1 MSTQANTYLTPEQY
15 LAIERA
21 AEIRHEFVD
30 GGMFA
35 MSGGTMNHAL
45 VVSNALFQ
53 LMSQLPGGKCRAV
66 ANDLRLFSQTHRVF
80 TYPDIVVTC
89 GPPVFLD
96 PRRDTIVDATA
107 IIEVLSPST
116 KSYDRG
122 DKFAFY
128 RSLPS
133 FADYLLLGQD
143 EVRAEHHARQAD
155 GSWLLREFTSRG
167 DQIKLVSIGCSV
179 NLGSVY
185 ENVEFA
191 AAD

>member
-1 MSTQANTYLTPEQY
+1 MSTHSGSTLTPEQY

-21 AEIRHEFVD
+21 AEIRHEFMD
-30 GGMFA
+30 GAMFA
-35 MSGGTMNHAL
+35 KSGGTMNHAL
-45 VVSNALFQ
+45 VVSNVLFQ
-53 LMSQLPGGKCRAV
+53 LMSQLRGGKCRAV
-66 ANDLRLFSQTHRVF
+66 AIDLRLFIQAHRVF

-89 GPPVFLD
+89 GAPVFLD

-116 KSYDRG
+116 KSYDPG

-155 GSWLLREFTSRG
+155 GSWLLREFTSLG
-167 DQIKLVSIGCSV
+167 DHVELVSIGSRV

-185 ENVEFA
+185 ENVEVEA
-191 AAD
+191 G

>member
-1 MSTQANTYLTPEQY
+1 MSMHSGPSVTTDEY

-21 AEIRHEFVD
+21 AEFRSEFV
-30 GGMFA
+30 GGETLPMQ
-35 MSGGTMNHAL
+35 GGTM

-53 LMSQLPGGKCRAV
+53 LMSQLPGGRCRAV
-66 ANDLRLFSQTHRVF
+66 ANDLRLFSQAHRVF

-122 DKFAFY
+122 EKFAFY
-128 RSLPS
+128 RSLPA
-133 FADYLLLGQD
+133 FAEYLLLGRD
-143 EVRAEHHARQAD
+143 EVRAEHHARQAMAP
-155 GSWLLREFTSRG
+155 GCCGNSLRAETRLNWFP
-167 DQIKLVSIGCSV
+167 
-179 NLGSVY
+179 LG
-185 ENVEFA
+185 A
-191 AAD
+191 R